1 MVVLVQWLLITINK
15 YKFII
20 GDENNNEIFV
30 DYDKIVYGIKRILVF
45 DSLDELNN
53 KNNKMLLEK
62 NNREQLF
69 RIVQFERQCV
79 LIQKK

>member
-45 DSLDELNN
+45 DSFDELNN

-79 LIQKK
+79 LN

>member
-1 MVVLVQWLLITINK
+1 MLITINK

-53 KNNKMLLEK
+53 KNNKILLEK
-62 NNREQLF
+62 NNRE
-69 RIVQFERQCV
+69 
-79 LIQKK
+79 

>member
-15 YKFII
+15 YKLII

-69 RIVQFERQCV
+69 RIVQFEKQCV
-79 LIQKK
+79 LN

>member
-1 MVVLVQWLLITINK
+1 MLITINK
-15 YKFII
+15 YNFII

-62 NNREQLF
+62 NNRE
-69 RIVQFERQCV
+69 
-79 LIQKK
+79 

>member
-1 MVVLVQWLLITINK
+1 MVVDNYK

-62 NNREQLF
+62 NNRE
-69 RIVQFERQCV
+69 
-79 LIQKK
+79 

>member
-1 MVVLVQWLLITINK
+1 MLITINK

-62 NNREQLF
+62 NNRE
-69 RIVQFERQCV
+69 
-79 LIQKK
+79 

>member
-1 MVVLVQWLLITINK
+1 LITINK

-62 NNREQLF
+62 NNRE
-69 RIVQFERQCV
+69 
-79 LIQKK
+79 

>member
-69 RIVQFERQCV
+69 RIVQFEKQCV
-79 LIQKK
+79 LN

>member
-1 MVVLVQWLLITINK
+1 MLITINK

-45 DSLDELNN
+45 DSFDELNN

-62 NNREQLF
+62 NNRE
-69 RIVQFERQCV
+69 
-79 LIQKK
+79 

>member
-1 MVVLVQWLLITINK
+1 LLITINK

-62 NNREQLF
+62 NNRE
-69 RIVQFERQCV
+69 
-79 LIQKK
+79 

>member
-79 LIQKK
+79 LN

>member
-15 YKFII
+15 YNFII

-45 DSLDELNN
+45 DSFDELNN

-79 LIQKK
+79 LN

>member
-69 RIVQFERQCV
+69 RIVQFERQYV
-79 LIQKK
+79 LN